1 MDLVSAIPEYL
12 LRQHSVL
19 PVYCYLIRAVR
30 NCSSTT
36 MVGDKI
42 LTLRPYEHAD
52 TIDIMMQRIGLPE
65 ETISTS
71 LQRLLELDLITIR
84 REDALMHIRM
94 NHLVLLPSSS
104 PKQGDSLGYND
115 CWLQEFIQEEQEWT
129 RTNREKK
136 TLENTERVLKM
147 FSKFVGPI
155 KLSQLRLSHAE
166 DYKQMRK
173 EQKRVS
179 AEKTRKISDQT
190 INLDLRTLKAVF
202 ERAVRRG
209 RLSENPFRNIDLI
222 RCAKKQKP
230 FFTKEQFAQVYTAI
244 REPWL
249 KDIVA
254 LAVLTCMRLG
264 EIANLLRKD
273 VHFEDGEIIIQS
285 SELYHVKQGGMR
297 RLPMSEEVFRI
308 LRSRSGS
315 SEWVFTDEN
324 GRKLRGDHIS
334 KKFKSYVRECLLPE
348 ELHFHSLRATGGTW
362 MVSANAPIYAVTGIM
377 GHASVKTTEPY
388 ASMGCDAMRQA
399 LEKIALPLQVDK
411 VELKLLKEARELV
424 QTVPEVAPVLV
435 PPGANRRKPDGRSD
449 ATTKK
454 RKSSR
459 F

>member
-42 LTLRPYEHAD
+42 LALRPYEHAD
-52 TIDIMMQRIGLPE
+52 TIDIMKQRIGLPE
-65 ETISTS
+65 DTISAS

-84 REDALMHIRM
+84 REDALLHIKM

-104 PKQGDSLGYND
+104 PKQSDSLGYND

-129 RTNREKK
+129 RTNLEEK
-136 TLENTERVLKM
+136 TLKNTERVLKL
-147 FSKFVGPI
+147 FSKFVGTI
-155 KLSQLRLSHAE
+155 KLSQLRLSHIE
-166 DYKQMRK
+166 DYKRMRK
-173 EQKRVS
+173 EQTLVS
-179 AEKTRKISDQT
+179 ATKTRKLSDLT

-222 RCAKKQKP
+222 RCAKRQKA
-230 FFTKEQFAQVYTAI
+230 FFTKDQFAQLYTTI

-249 KDIVA
+249 KKIVA
-254 LAVLTCMRLG
+254 IAVLTCMRLG

-297 RLPMSEEVFRI
+297 KLPMSEEVLRI
-308 LRSRSGS
+308 LKSQPGS
-315 SEWVFTDEN
+315 SQWVFTDDN

-362 MVSANAPIYAVTGIM
+362 MVSANAPIYAVKEIM

-388 ASMGCDAMRQA
+388 ASIGGEAMRQA
-399 LEKIALPLQVDK
+399 LDKIAIPLQVDK

-424 QTVPEVAPVLV
+424 HIVPDGAPVLL
-435 PPGANRRKPDGRSD
+435 PPGTRRGRQDGENRCDNAREK
-449 ATTKK
+449 AE
-454 RKSSR
+454 
-459 F
+459 